1 MTPRCSRSVGGAG
14 REDGAVIVE
23 FAAVFVVFAVL
34 LWGLISYGVI
44 FAAQQS
50 LTHAAAEAARAT
62 VGMSDPVAAEQ
73 HAIDML
79 DEELGWLAGGI
90 DEDAKQATVAA
101 CDNDPGRDC
110 MTATVTYDWGT
121 HPIVPSI
128 LNVATP
134 DTLTGRAVVQFR

>member
-1 MTPRCSRSVGGAG
+1 MNRFTSSPCERLR
-14 REDGAVIVE
+14 RQDGAVIVE
-23 FAAVFVVFAVL
+23 FAAIFIVFAML

-50 LTHAAAEAARAT
+50 LTHGAAEAARAT

-73 HAIDML
+73 RAEDML
-79 DEELGWLAGGI
+79 DQELDWLSHGI
-90 DEDAKQATVAA
+90 DPARTDASVEP
-101 CDNDPGRDC
+101 CDNDPAVDC
-110 MTATVTYDWGT
+110 MTVRVTYDWGG

>member
-1 MTPRCSRSVGGAG
+1 MSRFTRSPRGRLQ

-23 FAAVFVVFAVL
+23 FAAIFIVFAML

-50 LTHAAAEAARAT
+50 LTHGAAEAARAT

-73 HAIDML
+73 RAVDML
-79 DEELGWLAGGI
+79 EQELDWLSDGL
-90 DEDAKQATVAA
+90 DVKDASVEP
-101 CDNDPGRDC
+101 CDNDPTVDC
-110 MTATVTYDWGT
+110 MVVRVTYDWGG

-134 DTLTGRAVVQFR
+134 DTLSGRAVVQFR

>member
-1 MTPRCSRSVGGAG
+1 MTMRTRDQAPGGS

-23 FAAVFVVFAVL
+23 FAAIFIVFAML

-50 LTHAAAEAARAT
+50 LTHAASEAARAT
-62 VGMSDPVAAEQ
+62 VGMSDPAAAEQ
-73 HAIDML
+73 RALDMV
-79 DEELGWLAGGI
+79 DEELGWLADGI
-90 DEDAKQATVAA
+90 DTKEAAIAA
-101 CDNDPGRDC
+101 CDNAPSTECLTVR
-110 MTATVTYDWGT
+110 VTYDWAG

-134 DTLTGRAVVQFR
+134 DTLSGRAVVQFQ